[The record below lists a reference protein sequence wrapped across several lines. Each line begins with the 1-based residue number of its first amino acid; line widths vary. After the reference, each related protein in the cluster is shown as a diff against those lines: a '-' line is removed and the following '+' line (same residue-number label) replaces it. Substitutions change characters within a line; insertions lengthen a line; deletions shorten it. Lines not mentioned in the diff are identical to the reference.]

1 MEIGE
6 VLLLAMLTALAFW
19 RRELF
24 LYIAASA
31 CAGLLTPNFWDA
43 DMAYGLPVGILSV
56 ILLFKAFWQIIT
68 GNVRY

>member
-6 VLLLAMLTALAFW
+6 VLLLALFTALAFW

-31 CAGLLTPNFWDA
+31 CAGLLTPMFWDVN
-43 DMAYGLPVGILSV
+43 MAYGLPVGILAV
-56 ILLFKAFWQIIT
+56 VLLFKAFLQILE